1 MVPGL
6 SPPPC
11 HESNDSHCSS
21 TTTATTSQLLL
32 LCTSLGMIAV
42 GGGGIRSSSLAF
54 GIDQLFS
61 LDKDENGKKNGG
73 FLDKFYG
80 WYYATFMLSILI
92 GNTLIVY
99 IQDKMGWQ
107 IGFGVSVVL
116 MLLSAIFF
124 FLGSP
129 FYVKAKGKPNLITEL
144 IQVIVASFKKRNIHI
159 GYVEANMINYHHTK
173 GSSSTLY
180 FPSRK
185 FR

>member
-1 MVPGL
+1 MKALPRTHSTEKKTKLILTICLFLKGTVLLWATTLIPGL
-6 SPPPC
+6 TPAPC
-11 HESNDSHCSS
+11 HESNNSHCSS
-21 TTTATTSQLLL
+21 TRTAITTSQLLL

-61 LDKDENGKKNGG
+61 LDDKDENGKKNGG

-92 GNTLIVY
+92 GNTLVVY

-116 MLLSAIFF
+116 MLPFSYF
-124 FLGSP
+124 FLSW
-129 FYVKAKGKPNLITEL
+129 LSL
-144 IQVIVASFKKRNIHI
+144 LCQSQR
-159 GYVEANMINYHHTK
+159 
-173 GSSSTLY
+173 
-180 FPSRK
+180 
-185 FR
+185 